1 MPIAFAL
8 GGTNDQ
14 CSLPAELRVKWISD
28 VAPDRGKRMAGRHLP
43 PFTTALGLA
52 LLGVLVFLSA
62 LCAACRRK
70 ARKKVVP
77 PDGVK
82 LVDVS
87 LLRQMQLRSLSKSD
101 TKLHELNRVKR
112 TDEHQRPASVDF
124 LYPSGSSGDGEG
136 AMHSSSFSILLRRE
150 LPQIPPSDPSADALC
165 PDQTYSNL
173 FFSALLN
180 PAPEALYACAAGTPE
195 GPPPKP
201 VLGTPLSEADKA
213 VTAEYACVRKVKKN
227 FPDETQGESSV
238 GPADPEGWE
247 GAACN
252 PPAVKVEDM
261 YSTVCKAG
269 KKKKH
274 QGSAPSLS
282 EGMDTGETGQG
293 EHGRPAAH
301 PRGVRAGYQSTPG
314 RVSLTEPCYESIND
328 GSWTEHGRTPA
339 PEPAYEAVDVN
350 WKKPKKRDK
359 SSKNCPTEN
368 LYESISEM
376 WEGDSRN
383 TTTVTAPNGLE
394 VYITDL

>member
-1 MPIAFAL
+1 MNNTIPK
-8 GGTNDQ
+8 
-14 CSLPAELRVKWISD
+14 ELCVKWISE
-28 VAPDRGKRMAGRHLP
+28 VAPDRGERMTGPHP
-43 PFTTALGLA
+43 PSFTATLGLA

-70 ARKKVVP
+70 TRKKVVP

-101 TKLHELNRVKR
+101 TKLHELNRVKHV
-112 TDEHQRPASVDF
+112 DEHQRPASMDF
-124 LYPSGSSGDGEG
+124 LYPSGSLEDGEG
-136 AMHSSSFSILLRRE
+136 AAHSSSFSILLHRE
-150 LPQIPPSDPSADALC
+150 LPQIPHSNPSADALS

-173 FFSALLN
+173 FFSAPLK
-180 PAPEALYACAAGTPE
+180 PAPEALYECAAVTQE
-195 GPPPKP
+195 GPQPMP
-201 VLGTPLSEADKA
+201 VLGTPVEASPLSEADKA
-213 VTAEYACVRKVKKN
+213 VMAEYACVRKAKKN
-227 FPDETQGESSV
+227 FQPELQDETQSESFV

-252 PPAVKVEDM
+252 PPAVKVEEM

-274 QGSAPSLS
+274 QGSALSLS
-282 EGMDTGETGQG
+282 EGMDLGETGQG
-293 EHGRPAAH
+293 EQGWPAAH
-301 PRGVRAGYQSTPG
+301 LGDVRAGYQSTPG
-314 RVSLTEPCYESIND
+314 QVSRTKPCYESISV
-328 GSWTEHGRTPA
+328 GSWTEHSRNPA

-359 SSKNCPTEN
+359 STKNCPAEN

-376 WEGDSRN
+376 WEGDAR
-383 TTTVTAPNGLE
+383 TTTALTAPNGLE
-394 VYITDL
+394 IYMTDL